1 MRIPV
6 VLRRHV
12 DRLAKTRVLG
22 HISILEPDM
31 LARALPFLEVPR
43 PDHSVRPP
51 VSPGLYNR
59 NIPCMMRDVKKID
72 RSVLDSQEFRN
83 LVVGRWRISLLLT
96 ALLFILYYGY
106 IILIA
111 TNRQLVS
118 RPVRGSTTAG
128 ILIAAAVIVGAWVLT
143 AAYVVWANRHYD
155 PAVARLRA
163 RAEAK

>member
-1 MRIPV
+1 
-6 VLRRHV
+6 
-12 DRLAKTRVLG
+12 
-22 HISILEPDM
+22 
-31 LARALPFLEVPR
+31 
-43 PDHSVRPP
+43 
-51 VSPGLYNR
+51 
-59 NIPCMMRDVKKID
+59 MMRDVKKID

-83 LVVGRWRISLLLT
+83 LVVVRWRISLLLT
-96 ALLFILYYGY
+96 ALLFVLYYGY

-118 RPVRGSTTAG
+118 RPVQGSTTAG
-128 ILIAAAVIVGAWVLT
+128 ILIAAAVIIGAWALT